1 MQRNFQTER
10 HLWSNNHELHSIF
23 KRQAM
28 SVVCSHYVFL
38 VYFPVW
44 NTILLYYFPYYFPCF
59 LMLNMLKTNV
69 KLTNGSILF
78 QVVTLNFCTTTC
90 CKPGI
95 QDYN

>member
-1 MQRNFQTER
+1 
-10 HLWSNNHELHSIF
+10 
-23 KRQAM
+23 
-28 SVVCSHYVFL
+28 
-38 VYFPVW
+38 
-44 NTILLYYFPYYFPCF
+44 
-59 LMLNMLKTNV
+59 MLNMLKTNV